1 MKKTLL
7 AAAAIAAFGGLSAGA
22 QVMQQ
27 PKFFDNWYIGLD
39 GGVVTPMKGQ
49 AFFGSMRGAA
59 GLHLGKQITPVF
71 GVGAEALFGVN
82 TSSWK
87 GRMHSSTAFDNS
99 YVGIYGTADLFNL
112 FGGYPCHKRPF
123 TIEAVLGAG
132 WGHYY
137 INNGEDMAS
146 RRDQNYFATRAG
158 LNFNFNVTENVTIAI
173 KPSVVWN
180 MGGEFAQSNVGYN
193 INKATFQL
201 LAGVTYNFGGFEC
214 VRPYDQAQVDALNG
228 DINSLR
234 SQLAASDANAAA
246 WQQRADALATE
257 LDSCRNRQPQVVRE
271 VDNKYNSVRFVFFRI
286 GSHAITADQTPNV
299 TMIADYMKSHPQS
312 KVVIKGYASRDGN
325 YDFNVRLAQA
335 RAEAVKNTLMRRYNI
350 PESRIE
356 ASGEGI
362 GNMFDEE
369 SWNRVS
375 ICTLESNNE

>member
-286 GSHAITADQTPNV
+286 GSHAITADQMPNV
-299 TMIADYMKSHPQS
+299 TMIADYMKSHPQ
-312 KVVIKGYASRDGN
+312 
-325 YDFNVRLAQA
+325 
-335 RAEAVKNTLMRRYNI
+335 
-350 PESRIE
+350 
-356 ASGEGI
+356 
-362 GNMFDEE
+362 
-369 SWNRVS
+369 
-375 ICTLESNNE
+375 